1 MYRAARHPGVG
12 RRRCRAVR
20 VLRAVQRADRRRV
33 GITRHLCGM
42 RRTRTRR
49 SGRGRSAITTR
60 HLTCVGAVG
69 ATGIRLCAWRNPCPV
84 SIAAPVWTALRIST
98 SGVELNRCAVVKWG
112 PASGRCLRLR
122 LARDDP
128 DRPLPHLLQQ
138 PPSPQPIERP
148 NPRRNLLHR
157 RPTAS
162 RCLTTRPS
170 PRVISPGSD
179 CTERRD
185 HFCHG
190 TVAWLRLCVEKVVH
204 HRDDDGYALH
214 QCHVGGVGQDGQS
227 RCGARL
233 HVAVDLAT
241 L

>member
-1 MYRAARHPGVG
+1 MRIVFNDYFECCTSSPIDAMKAQDREPARFS
-12 RRRCRAVR
+12 R
-20 VLRAVQRADRRRV
+20 VSTAELVV
-33 GITRHLCGM
+33 SFVLCGC
-42 RRTRTRR
+42 RKA
-49 SGRGRSAITTR
+49 GDP
-60 HLTCVGAVG
+60 HFE
-69 ATGIRLCAWRNPCPV
+69 GIPP
-84 SIAAPVWTALRIST
+84 ST
-98 SGVELNRCAVVKWG
+98 VAGENDVDGVEPRDKARKG
-112 PASGRCLRLR
+112 ESSG
-122 LARDDP
+122 ARDDP
-128 DRPLPHLLQQ
+128 ERPLPHLLQQ

-148 NPRRNLLHR
+148 TPRRNLLHR

-190 TVAWLRLCVEKVVH
+190 TVAWLRLGVEKVVH
-204 HRDDDGYALH
+204 HRDDDGHALH